1 MPDVTRCGGISELR
15 KIANLCECF
24 NVPVAP
30 HNPNGPISTIA
41 SAHVMATIPNFFLQ
55 EFIATDVAWRDEV
68 LDQPLPIREGAFHLS
83 DAPGLGFDLVEE
95 QLERHPGVITPRP
108 GFYI

>member
-1 MPDVTRCGGISELR
+1 MR

-41 SAHVMATIPNFFLQ
+41 SAHVMASIPNFFMQ
-55 EFIATDVAWRDEV
+55 EFMMTDVAWRDTV
-68 LDQPLPIREGAFHLS
+68 LDKPLPVKQGYFQLG
-83 DAPGLGFDLVEE
+83 DDPGLGFDLVEKE
-95 QLERHPGVITPRP
+95 LERHPGVLRPRP
-108 GFYI
+108 GFYV